1 MANLV
6 TITGRKNSIT
16 KAKSGHYTA
25 SVSVTGTWGPTGVEY
40 PYAKVVAHRNK
51 IELFEARE
59 VISSAITPDIG
70 SQFTVG
76 E

>member
-16 KAKSGHYTA
+16 KSKSGHYTA
-25 SVSVTGTWGPTGVEY
+25 SVSIVGTWGPTGVEY

-59 VISSAITPDIG
+59 VISSAVTPDVGTQYTIG
-70 SQFTVG
+70 

>member
-16 KAKSGHYTA
+16 KSKAGHYTA
-25 SVSVTGTWGPTGVEY
+25 SVSITGTWGPTGVEY
-40 PYAKVVAHRNK
+40 PYSKVVAHRNK

-59 VISSAITPDIG
+59 VISSAITPDVG
-70 SQFTVG
+70 SQYTIG